1 MNKKILITFVIVF
14 VFVIFLLIGWNL
26 YVELEPSYNGLEFM
40 IPLVCKKEV
49 ITLSDSDFFDYEK
62 LEKLYLSK
70 RQSQK
75 ILSKIESN
83 NNWVKG
89 EIDQNLVKIM
99 KNYSSENIYNQIP
112 YIKNKYWIFTNR
124 SNGAKD
130 KHSIDEVIRDIYYSV
145 SFGIFDIDNN
155 ILYYYEY
162 ER

>member
-49 ITLSDSDFFDYEK
+49 ITLSDSDFFNYEK